1 VRAADIIGG
10 IWTPDQNWTW
20 GPGATFAS
28 LGLNIGTY
36 TVSDA
41 VTSESITIQIVPE
54 PASLGLVGLC
64 AGGIFFTRRIFMIQ

>member
-1 VRAADIIGG
+1 MRFDTNMLEYLLNVGGIGAVGSDIIGG

-20 GPGATFAS
+20 AGASFVS

-41 VTSESITIQIVPE
+41 VTSESIQN
-54 PASLGLVGLC
+54 
-64 AGGIFFTRRIFMIQ
+64 